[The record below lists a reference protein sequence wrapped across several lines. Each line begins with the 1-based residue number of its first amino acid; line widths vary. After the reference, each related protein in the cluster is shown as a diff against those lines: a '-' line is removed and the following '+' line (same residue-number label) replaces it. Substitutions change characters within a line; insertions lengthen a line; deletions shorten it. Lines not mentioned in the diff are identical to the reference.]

1 MRFPS
6 ILTLTATL
14 ALSPMAFGQA
24 PPDYGMPISGQQ
36 AKAAAA
42 AAVAVMKSND
52 WRMAV
57 AVVDPAGNLVYFEKI
72 DGTQHAS
79 VTIAMAKA
87 RSAAAFKRPTKVF
100 GDGIANNPGLATL
113 PGVVASEGGVPLV
126 VDGKIIGAIG
136 CSGGTGQQDG
146 TACTA
151 GAAAVK

>member
-6 ILTLTATL
+6 ILVPASAIALSSL
-14 ALSPMAFGQA
+14 ALAQT

-36 AKAAAA
+36 AKVAAA
-42 AAVAVMKSND
+42 AAVAVMRSND

-72 DGTQHAS
+72 DATQHAS
-79 VTIAMAKA
+79 VEIAMQKAK
-87 RSAAAFKRPTKVF
+87 SAAAFKRPTKVF
-100 GDGIANNPGLATL
+100 GDGIANNPGLGTL
-113 PGVVASEGGVPLV
+113 PGVVASEGGVPII
-126 VDGKIIGAIG
+126 VDGKLIGAIG

-146 TACTA
+146 VACTA